1 MKRQLFAMLVREP
14 EEVSLAALGRAI
26 AYAPRSERVHV
37 WRAFVRSGANRAV
50 RVERTQRLRRVSG

>member
-1 MKRQLFAMLVREP
+1 MLVREP

-37 WRAFVRSGANRAV
+37 WRAFVRSGGNRIV